1 MINRLGRL
9 ALVLEICLLALA
21 ALPASGAQAQTKLR
35 VTAEIANIRQKPD
48 IGSAIVSQVP
58 RDTILTG
65 VSRDGDWY
73 FVSLVAED
81 GQTVSG
87 YVHISLVSVAEPAQ
101 AEETPSKPA
110 VPTVQPRPLLPP
122 PTKRPSGAPVS
133 VYAPEARF
141 GVALLAGGVYAL
153 GGDLNLGAQG
163 RADYYGDY
171 LGASGSPEVSPL
183 HLGYVFGGEVLV
195 PLVDRFSL
203 GIGLD
208 YLKSQK
214 QSIVVYPNGSNKNV
228 FQAQP
233 EIHALPIRVFVSYS
247 PLQAFYIKVGVEY
260 YFAGASYFY
269 RTEAG
274 NYWREWSG
282 TATSHGL
289 GAMAGIGLEWNI
301 TGSLAF
307 VLDVSGHYAPLSGFQ
322 GTGTIT
328 DELGAAS
335 SETGKMYYYELKFLG
350 GTSFPEVFIRN
361 KVPSEAGGFNPREA
375 EVDFTRVAFMAGF
388 KVRF

>member
-1 MINRLGRL
+1 MINRLARL
-9 ALVLEICLLALA
+9 ALILGVCLLALA
-21 ALPASGAQAQTKLR
+21 ALPASGAQTKLR

-48 IGSAIVSQVP
+48 IGSAIVNQAP
-58 RDTILTG
+58 RDTILTV

-73 FVSLVAED
+73 FVNLVSED
-81 GQTVSG
+81 GRTVSG
-87 YVHISLVSVAEPAQ
+87 YVHISLVSVAEPGQ
-101 AEETPSKPA
+101 LEETPSKPA
-110 VPTVQPRPLLPP
+110 PTTVQPKPLLPP
-122 PTKRPSGAPVS
+122 PTKRPTGAPVS
-133 VYAPEARF
+133 VYSPEARF
-141 GVALLAGGVYAL
+141 GIALLAGGVYTL
-153 GGDLNLGAQG
+153 GGDLNQGAQG

-171 LGASGSPEVSPL
+171 LGVTGSPEVSPA

-195 PLVDRFSL
+195 PFVERFSL

-214 QSIVVYPNGSNKNV
+214 ESLVIYPKGSNRNV
-228 FQAQP
+228 LTARP
-233 EIHALPIRVFVSYS
+233 EMHALPIRVFVSYS

-260 YFAGASYFY
+260 YFASASYFY

-307 VLDVSGHYAPLSGFQ
+307 VLDVTGHYAPLSGFQ
-322 GTGTIT
+322 GTGTTT
-328 DELGAAS
+328 DELGVNS
-335 SETGKMYYYELKFLG
+335 SETGKLYYFELKFLG

-361 KVPSEAGGFNPREA
+361 KVPSEAGVFNPREA
-375 EVDFTRVAFMAGF
+375 EVDFTRVSFMAGF

>member
-9 ALVLEICLLALA
+9 ALILGICLLALA
-21 ALPASGAQAQTKLR
+21 ARPASGAQTKLR
-35 VTAEIANIRQKPD
+35 VTAEIANVRQKPD
-48 IGSAIVSQVP
+48 IGSAIVSQAP
-58 RDTILTG
+58 RDTIMTG

-73 FVSLVAED
+73 FVNLVSED
-81 GQTVSG
+81 GRTVSG
-87 YVHISLVSVAEPAQ
+87 YVHISLVSVAEPGQ
-101 AEETPSKPA
+101 VEETPSKPTA
-110 VPTVQPRPLLPP
+110 STVQPRPLLPP
-122 PTKRPSGAPVS
+122 PTKRPNGAPVS
-133 VYAPEARF
+133 VYSPEARF
-141 GVALLAGGVYAL
+141 GIAFLGGAAYTL

-171 LGASGSPEVSPL
+171 LGVNGSPEVSPA

-203 GIGLD
+203 GLGLD

-214 QSIVVYPNGSNKNV
+214 ESLVIYPKGSNRNV
-228 FQAQP
+228 LRARP
-233 EIHALPIRVFVSYS
+233 EMHALPIRVFVSYS

-282 TATSHGL
+282 TATTHGL

-307 VLDVSGHYAPLSGFQ
+307 VLDITGHYAPMSGFQ

-328 DELGAAS
+328 DELGASS
-335 SETGKMYYYELKFLG
+335 SETGKLYYFDLKFLG
-350 GTSFPEVFIRN
+350 GTSFPQVFIRG
-361 KVPSEAGGFNPREA
+361 KVPSEAGVFNPREA
-375 EVDFTRVAFMAGF
+375 EVDFTRVAFLAGF

>member
-9 ALVLEICLLALA
+9 ALILGICLLALA
-21 ALPASGAQAQTKLR
+21 ALPASGAQTKLR

-48 IGSAIVSQVP
+48 IGSAIVNQAP

-73 FVSLVAED
+73 FVNLVSED
-81 GQTVSG
+81 GRTVSG
-87 YVHISLVSVAEPAQ
+87 YVHISLVSVAEPGQ
-101 AEETPSKPA
+101 LEETPSKPA
-110 VPTVQPRPLLPP
+110 ASTVQPKPLLPP
-122 PTKRPSGAPVS
+122 PTKRPTGAPVS
-133 VYAPEARF
+133 VYSPEARF
-141 GVALLAGGVYAL
+141 GIALLGGGVYTL
-153 GGDLNLGAQG
+153 GGDLNQGAQG

-171 LGASGSPEVSPL
+171 LGVAGSPEVSPV

-208 YLKSQK
+208 YLKSQNE
-214 QSIVVYPNGSNKNV
+214 SIVIYQKGSNRNV
-228 FQAQP
+228 FQARP
-233 EIHALPIRVFVSYS
+233 EMHALPIRVFVSYS

-274 NYWREWSG
+274 NYWREWTG

-307 VLDVSGHYAPLSGFQ
+307 VLDVTGHYAPLSGFQ

-328 DELGAAS
+328 DELGVNS
-335 SETGKMYYYELKFLG
+335 SETGKLYYYELKFLG

-361 KVPSEAGGFNPREA
+361 KVPSEAGVFNPREA
-375 EVDFTRVAFMAGF
+375 EVDFTRVAFLAGF
-388 KVRF
+388 KFRF

>member
-9 ALVLEICLLALA
+9 ALILGICLLALA
-21 ALPASGAQAQTKLR
+21 ALPASGAQTKLR

-48 IGSAIVSQVP
+48 IGSAIVSQAP

-73 FVSLVAED
+73 FVNLISED
-81 GQTVSG
+81 GRTVSG
-87 YVHISLVSVAEPAQ
+87 YVHISLVSVAEPGQ
-101 AEETPSKPA
+101 AEETPSQPA
-110 VPTVQPRPLLPP
+110 VPTVQPKPLLPP
-122 PTKRPSGAPVS
+122 PTRRPTGAPVS
-133 VYAPEARF
+133 VYSPEARF
-141 GVALLAGGVYAL
+141 GIALLGGGVYAL
-153 GGDLNLGAQG
+153 GGDLNLGATGQAG
-163 RADYYGDY
+163 YYGDY
-171 LGASGSPEVSPL
+171 LGVAGSPAVSPA
-183 HLGYVFGGEVLV
+183 HIGYVFGGEVLV
-195 PLVDRFSL
+195 PLADRFSL

-214 QSIVVYPNGSNKNV
+214 QSLVIYPKGTKRNV
-228 FQAQP
+228 FSAQP
-233 EIHALPIRVFVSYS
+233 EMHALPIRVFASYS

-274 NYWREWSG
+274 NYWRESSG
-282 TATSHGL
+282 TATTHGL

-307 VLDVSGHYAPLSGFQ
+307 VLDVTGHYAPLSGFQ
-322 GTGTIT
+322 GTGTVT

-335 SETGKMYYYELKFLG
+335 TETGKLYYFDLKFLG
-350 GTSFPEVFIRN
+350 GTSFPQVFIRS
-361 KVPSEAGGFNPREA
+361 KVPSEAGVFNPREA
-375 EVDFTRVAFMAGF
+375 EVDFTRVAFAAGF
-388 KVRF
+388 KFRF

>member
-1 MINRLGRL
+1 MINRLAR
-9 ALVLEICLLALA
+9 LVLILGICLLALA
-21 ALPASGAQAQTKLR
+21 ALPASGAQTKLR

-48 IGSAIVSQVP
+48 IGSAIVNQAP

-73 FVSLVAED
+73 FVNLVSED
-81 GQTVSG
+81 GRTVSG
-87 YVHISLVSVAEPAQ
+87 YVHISLVSVAEPGQ
-101 AEETPSKPA
+101 LEETPSKPA
-110 VPTVQPRPLLPP
+110 ASTVQPKPLLPP
-122 PTKRPSGAPVS
+122 PTKRPTGAPVS
-133 VYAPEARF
+133 VYSPEARF
-141 GVALLAGGVYAL
+141 GIALLGGGVYTL
-153 GGDLNLGAQG
+153 GGDLNQGAQG

-171 LGASGSPEVSPL
+171 LGVAGSPEVSPA

-214 QSIVVYPNGSNKNV
+214 DSIVIYQKGSNRNV
-228 FQAQP
+228 FQARP
-233 EIHALPIRVFVSYS
+233 EMHALPIRVFVSYS

-307 VLDVSGHYAPLSGFQ
+307 VLDVTGHYAPLSGFQ

-328 DELGAAS
+328 DELGANS
-335 SETGKMYYYELKFLG
+335 SETGKLYYYELKFLG

-361 KVPSEAGGFNPREA
+361 KVPSEAGVFNPREA
-375 EVDFTRVAFMAGF
+375 EVDFTRVAFLAGF